1 MTLLWRSEQQRIALP
16 RCVSFWYQA
25 AVRPRLCGLIVLT
38 LGACATGGRPP
49 GEGEPTP
56 DTPGSI
62 EPDGGTVQPNPDGPE
77 PDTSVEPPTG
87 ASLLISEVALAPAG
101 GEFIEII
108 NPTAA
113 AVDLSM
119 YYLSDNGNYFKLPGG
134 VTVESSD
141 FIIRFNAGTSIPAG
155 GVITVALD
163 TAASFQTTYGVAP
176 TFALG
181 SGGMQLIASSG
192 TPTLTNAGELVV
204 LFRWDGVS
212 DLVADS
218 DLLLVGVPT
227 AANGIVDKSGQ
238 AIDGPDAD
246 ATPTSYGTDSRT
258 IAAQSAAP
266 GAGQSTKRVA
276 LETGFEATGG
286 NGITGDDETSEN
298 TAMTWDTTFTAPTPN
313 AVPASLLP

>member
-1 MTLLWRSEQQRIALP
+1 M
-16 RCVSFWYQA
+16 
-25 AVRPRLCGLIVLT
+25 RPRLCGLIVLT
-38 LGACATGGRPP
+38 LGACATGGRPL
-49 GEGEPTP
+49 GEEDPTP
-56 DTPGSI
+56 DSPVTPD
-62 EPDGGTVQPNPDGPE
+62 PDGGTVQPNPDGPA
-77 PDTSVEPPTG
+77 PDTSVEPPPTG

-113 AVDLSM
+113 SVDLSM

-141 FIIRFNAGTSIPAG
+141 FIIRFNAGASIPAG

-163 TAASFQTTYGVAP
+163 TAASFQTTYGTAP
-176 TFALG
+176 TFAAG

-204 LFRWDGVS
+204 LFRWDGQS

-227 AANGIVDKSGQ
+227 VANGIIDKSGV

-246 ATPTSYGTDSRT
+246 STPSTYGMDSRT
-258 IAAQSAAP
+258 IAAQSGTP

-276 LETGFEATGG
+276 LETGFEASGA
-286 NGITGDDETSEN
+286 NGIAGDDETSEN